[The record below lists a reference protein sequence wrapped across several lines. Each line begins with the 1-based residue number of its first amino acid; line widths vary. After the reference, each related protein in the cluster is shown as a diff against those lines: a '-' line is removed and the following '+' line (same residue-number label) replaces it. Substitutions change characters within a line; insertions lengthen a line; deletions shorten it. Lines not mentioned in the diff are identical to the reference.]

1 LTCCEHSSRKILF
14 RLMSSNTLSESDKLK
29 LAWAVV
35 EKSRH
40 PQRPHSVDYLHQI
53 FSEFE
58 EIRGDRHFGEDSA
71 LLCGFGILKG
81 ASNKETGMKVAFVA
95 HEKGRN
101 TKQKIERNFGMA
113 RPEGYR
119 KAMRLAE
126 MAERFKLPIIAFID
140 TPGAFP
146 GIGAEERGQSEAI
159 ASSILKFLE
168 VRTPTMGVVIGEGG
182 SGGALAIGVMDRLLM
197 MQNSIYS
204 VISPESCAAIL
215 WESASEAK
223 RAAAALRLGA
233 KDCLELGLCDD
244 LIAEPGE
251 GAHTSHE
258 EAARILLD
266 QIQKTLR
273 ELVTQDIQKLRESRL
288 KKYRTI
294 DARHMS

>member
-1 LTCCEHSSRKILF
+1 MTCCEHSSRKILF